1 MSKSASAQPKQ
12 LTDQAALNCTIG
24 ILKRHFDLSAE
35 GYLCQTH
42 DLYRILVNAA
52 AHCSTIE
59 AACADLKAAPD
70 SNTVRGYLNAQLT
83 PAVIR
88 DLEHQCNQALIGQWP
103 HWLWSMP
110 LDVAVDLHDECYY
123 GESDDSD
130 PASWVCRGEKR
141 NGTTRFYRCATLAVI
156 RRRIR
161 VTLALAFVHPD
172 DDLREIVQ
180 KLLKSAQKRGVQI
193 GCLYADKQ
201 FGTIPILRD
210 LQTQA
215 FAVMVPVP
223 RRGKS
228 GGVNGLCHG
237 RASYFTTHTFASQA
251 YGQLTAPMAVIR
263 AFKTE
268 HGKRTATWLVFVIF
282 RVTRSLRSLRETYRG
297 RFGIE
302 TDYRSL
308 EAVRARTTSTNSALR
323 FFFIGLACLLGN
335 VWMALQWAHCRL
347 RGSGPRR
354 IRHGLLTLERLARF
368 LIRAIEAYYGVVSE
382 IASL

>member
-1 MSKSASAQPKQ
+1 MLRPIAVQ
-12 LTDQAALNCTIG
+12 
-24 ILKRHFDLSAE
+24 
-35 GYLCQTH
+35 
-42 DLYRILVNAA
+42 
-52 AHCSTIE
+52 IE
-59 AACADLKAAPD
+59 AACADLKGAPD
-70 SNTVRGYLNAQLT
+70 SNTVRGYLNAELT
-83 PAVIR
+83 PTVIR
-88 DLEHQCNQALIGQWP
+88 DLEHQCNRALIGQWP

-172 DDLREIVQ
+172 DDLCEIVQ

-223 RRGKS
+223 AGVKPVASMDYATGEPAISRRTRLPVNRMVSSRYPWPFS
-228 GGVNGLCHG
+228 GLSKPNMVNGRRLG
-237 RASYFTTHTFASQA
+237 S
-251 YGQLTAPMAVIR
+251 
-263 AFKTE
+263 
-268 HGKRTATWLVFVIF
+268 
-282 RVTRSLRSLRETYRG
+282 SL
-297 RFGIE
+297 
-302 TDYRSL
+302 
-308 EAVRARTTSTNSALR
+308 
-323 FFFIGLACLLGN
+323 
-335 VWMALQWAHCRL
+335 
-347 RGSGPRR
+347 
-354 IRHGLLTLERLARF
+354 
-368 LIRAIEAYYGVVSE
+368 
-382 IASL
+382 